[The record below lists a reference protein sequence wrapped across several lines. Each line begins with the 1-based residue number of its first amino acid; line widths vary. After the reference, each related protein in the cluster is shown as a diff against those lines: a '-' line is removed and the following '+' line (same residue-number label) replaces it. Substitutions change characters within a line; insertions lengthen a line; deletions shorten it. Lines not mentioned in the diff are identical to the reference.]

1 MRLALLASLS
11 LLTAS
16 CADRPPPPPEKS
28 PPIVTLPPPPAEA
41 STPAVRELS
50 PEEKRAAN
58 LPPPDDKELSLDHDP
73 FTIALSAGGQLLVNG
88 RPLRRERLQEIARQ
102 AVARRP
108 GLGAL
113 LLVDKSVQY
122 QEVVKLID
130 QLREAG
136 IQDFS
141 LGVQPEAPPAPAGP

>member
-1 MRLALLASLS
+1 VRLAFLASLS
-11 LLTAS
+11 LLAAS
-16 CADRPPPPPEKS
+16 CADRPPPPRAES
-28 PPIVTLPPPPAEA
+28 PPIIALPPPSVEA
-41 STPAVRELS
+41 SSPAVRELS

-73 FTIALSAGGQLLVNG
+73 ITIALSAGGQLHVNG

-108 GLGAL
+108 ALGAL
-113 LLVDKSVQY
+113 LLVDRSVPY
-122 QEVVKLID
+122 ADVIKLMD
-130 QLREAG
+130 ELRGAG

-141 LGVQPEAPPAPAGP
+141 LGVQPEAPPAPPGP

>member
-1 MRLALLASLS
+1 MRLAFLASIALLA
-11 LLTAS
+11 AS
-16 CADRPPPPPEKS
+16 CTDRPPPSRAES

-41 STPAVRELS
+41 STPGVRELS

-73 FTIALSAGGQLLVNG
+73 ITIALSAGGQLHVNG

-102 AVARRP
+102 AAARKP

-113 LLVDKSVQY
+113 LLVDRSVLY
-122 QEVVKLID
+122 QDVIKLMD
-130 QLREAG
+130 ELREAG

-141 LGVQPEAPPAPAGP
+141 LGVQPEAPPAPAAP